1 MLWSQV
7 YALRSYFRSSLWIV
21 PFISLLLY
29 IVVIRLVYAIDRE
42 TAWQPPGGAWGVSGT
57 QSILET
63 IITLMLTFIVFT
75 FGSLLVAIQVA
86 GGQLTPR
93 IIATTLLRDNIIRFT
108 VGLFTFTLLFATGVL
123 ARLETKV
130 TPGIGFIAG
139 LLGFCSIAA
148 FLHLIDYAARL
159 LRPVSIIWRVGE
171 QGRAV
176 IESVYPKL
184 HEDVGVAT
192 RPRQK
197 LPSPDRIVQHRGKS
211 AIVAGRESGGSGRGG
226 TESERHYR
234 IGAPGGRLRCLR

>member
-7 YALRSYFRSSLWIV
+7 YALKSYIRSSLWIV

-29 IVVIRLVYAIDRE
+29 VVVIRMVYAIDRE
-42 TAWQPPGGAWGVSGT
+42 TAWQPPGGAWGVLGT

-93 IIATTLLRDNIIRFT
+93 IIATTLLRDNAIRFT

-130 TPGIGFIAG
+130 PPGIGFIAG

-176 IESVYPKL
+176 IDSVYPKL
-184 HEDVGVAT
+184 QEDAGRRYETAPEAFVT
-192 RPRQK
+192 RPDRPTSRQVRDFARSEFEG
-197 LPSPDRIVQHRGKS
+197 P
-211 AIVAGRESGGSGRGG
+211 GRGG
-226 TESERHYR
+226 TESEWHYR
-234 IGAPGGRLRCLR
+234 IGAQGGRLRCLG